1 MKETIEYYYLVQVDN
16 LNVDNNTYNF
26 FYNGFW
32 YFFVHY
38 NRTEKEF
45 EDILKCSSEIKNKGI
60 KTHQI
65 ILNKEN
71 SFFTKV
77 EDLVYVLIQVENKDE
92 VFDIVDIINFNK
104 KFKLGLNKS
113 ELYRN
118 NWVELWSAKINYLE
132 KQLNELSAGSIV
144 NSSVDYYIGLTENAI
159 YFVNLVNLKYKISDF
174 DNIVLSRKRVY
185 FPNYNLSYFNP
196 LNFIFDLEVRD
207 VAEYIKSIF
216 FADEDAFLEL
226 ETFLK
231 MVKLTDYSYNML
243 FARFLYPSYYFD
255 IYEQVINKNISS
267 EFIIKIINKAND
279 YENFIKKAYLEI
291 SKYAHLEKINWLI
304 KER

>member
-1 MKETIEYYYLVQVDN
+1 M
-16 LNVDNNTYNF
+16 
-26 FYNGFW
+26 
-32 YFFVHY
+32 
-38 NRTEKEF
+38 
-45 EDILKCSSEIKNKGI
+45 
-60 KTHQI
+60 
-65 ILNKEN
+65 
-71 SFFTKV
+71 
-77 EDLVYVLIQVENKDE
+77 
-92 VFDIVDIINFNK
+92 
-104 KFKLGLNKS
+104 
-113 ELYRN
+113 
-118 NWVELWSAKINYLE
+118 ELWSAKINYLE